1 MSGPQMKIKR
11 HSRLR
16 FPSLPFYEV
25 LKYKSMLENCV
36 YFNASSL
43 LLRFRLQMLTE
54 DKISCLFN
62 QLKKLALLCR
72 WWNKIMKNQ
81 LSFAT
86 FWEGSLIILCSF
98 PSFHFFPRFLWTQN
112 IPLSKLKKKK
122 QNKNKTQ
129 QYHLFACIPQGLW
142 QQPPYGSFVKYIM

>member
-1 MSGPQMKIKR
+1 MKIKR
-11 HSRLR
+11 YLRLR

-36 YFNASSL
+36 HFNASSV
-43 LLRFRLQMLTE
+43 LLRFRLQMLIE
-54 DKISCLFN
+54 NKISCLFN

-81 LSFAT
+81 LSFST

-98 PSFHFFPRFLWTQN
+98 PSFHFFLKVSLNTKYPPFQIKKPKQN
-112 IPLSKLKKKK
+112 PVIPLVCLHTPRTVAAAS
-122 QNKNKTQ
+122 
-129 QYHLFACIPQGLW
+129 LW
-142 QQPPYGSFVKYIM
+142 FFCKIYNVM